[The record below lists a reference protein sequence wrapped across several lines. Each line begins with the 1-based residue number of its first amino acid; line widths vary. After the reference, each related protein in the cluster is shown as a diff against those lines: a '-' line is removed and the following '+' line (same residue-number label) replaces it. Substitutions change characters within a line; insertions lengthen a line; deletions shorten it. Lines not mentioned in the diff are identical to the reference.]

1 MAISP
6 IASAAIGPN
15 GEPSAAGA
23 PSPRRRRRNRGGA
36 AVVWWFVLPA
46 AALYIFA
53 VVYPSVRGS
62 LFAFTDW
69 DGVSLNPSWVGFDQF
84 ARIWT
89 DPSSI
94 TSIRNT
100 LLIAFAVTIVQNV
113 LGLLIALAV
122 NTRIKTRNILRVL
135 IFAPVVITSIA
146 VGFLW
151 QNLYAPA
158 GGINEGLEAVGL
170 GALRQNWLGNPD
182 IAVWSIIFVVFWQ
195 FVGYSMVIFL
205 AGLQGVPE
213 EILEAAAIDG
223 AGPIR
228 RFWSVVRP
236 LLAPAITINLMLSLI
251 GGLKLFDQVF
261 VMTQGGPG
269 GATETIST
277 LIYANAFSLGRF
289 GYASAL
295 AVVLAIFVA
304 VASLIQYRL
313 LARQER

>member
-1 MAISP
+1 MALDT
-6 IASAAIGPN
+6 AVRRN
-15 GEPSAAGA
+15 EA
-23 PSPRRRRRNRGGA
+23 PAKKRRRYRGFA
-36 AVVWWFVLPA
+36 HSVWWFVLPA
-46 AALYIFA
+46 AALYVFA

-62 LFAFTDW
+62 LFAFTNW
-69 DGVSLNPSWVGFDQF
+69 DGISQNPKWVGFDQF
-84 ARIWT
+84 ARIWS
-89 DPSSI
+89 DPNGL

-100 LLIAFAVTIVQNV
+100 LLIAFAVTVIQNIV
-113 LGLLIALAV
+113 GLLIALAV
-122 NTRIKTRNILRVL
+122 NSRIKSRDILRVL

-151 QNLYAPA
+151 QNLYTPD
-158 GGINEGLEAVGL
+158 GGINETLEAAGL

-182 IAVWSIIFVVFWQ
+182 TAIWCIIVVVFWQ

-205 AGLQGVPE
+205 AGLQGIPE

-236 LLAPAITINLMLSLI
+236 LLAPSITINVMLSLI

-269 GATETIST
+269 GATNTIST
-277 LIYANAFSLGRF
+277 LIYSNAFSLGRF
-289 GYASAL
+289 GYAAAL
-295 AVVLAIFVA
+295 AVVLSIFVA
-304 VASLIQYRL
+304 VASVIQYRL
-313 LARQER
+313 LALQER